1 MAKRGSRLREFE
13 KNNRVLDISSKQEA
27 RREKRREHRRKE
39 REKAAQEAVNEGDEN
54 NEGVVKEFSP
64 EKKDGKVDW
73 KKRGI
78 QIIAVLVAIM
88 LLTTLNKIHTLKE
101 KEEAL
106 QAKNTELLQIKAELE
121 EEVKSIDDPDYIE
134 AVARKNLKLAKSN
147 ELIFYFD
154 EENTEENS
162 NE

>member
-13 KNNRVLDISSKQEA
+13 KNNRVLDISNKQEA
-27 RREKRREHRRKE
+27 RREKRREQRRKE
-39 REKAAQEAVNEGDEN
+39 REKAAQETVNECDES
-54 NEGVVKEFSP
+54 NEGVVKEFSA
-64 EKKDGKVDW
+64 EKKGGKVDW
-73 KKRGI
+73 KKTGI
-78 QIIAVLVAIM
+78 KIIAVLVAIM